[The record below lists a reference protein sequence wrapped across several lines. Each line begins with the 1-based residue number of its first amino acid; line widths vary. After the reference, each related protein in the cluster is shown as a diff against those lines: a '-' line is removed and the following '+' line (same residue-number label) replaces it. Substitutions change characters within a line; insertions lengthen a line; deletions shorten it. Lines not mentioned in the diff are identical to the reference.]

1 MGLIR
6 GRPSTVWG
14 YFMAVK
20 VADINSYSSIDKV
33 EGSTFNENKDDDI
46 SNNLEHQ
53 KIKILDKEQST
64 EEKVI
69 KNDLYFKLS
78 KEAKAIVDI
87 IVNGPAEFMD
97 ILTPKTGNITKRT
110 ISNFITKFIF
120 NRTVPTK
127 QTKRIMNELKD
138 FVSNF

>member
-6 GRPSTVWG
+6 GRPSTVWS

-20 VADINSYSSIDKV
+20 VADINSYSSIDAV
-33 EGSTFNENKDDDI
+33 EGLTFDENEDTDT
-46 SNNLEHQ
+46 SNNLQHQ
-53 KIKILDKEQST
+53 KVKILDKEQSI

-69 KNDLYFKLS
+69 KNDLYSKLS
-78 KEAKAIVDI
+78 KEAKTIIDI
-87 IVNGPAEFMD
+87 IVNGPGEFLD